1 MAETIVHKR
10 TYIYVW
16 IALMVLTALT
26 AGLSR
31 IDLGPWSAPV
41 AMAIASTKALLVA
54 LFFMHLR
61 YEHSRIVW
69 VWAVAGVF
77 WLALLFFLTLT
88 DFVTRGYLNVP
99 GK

>member
-1 MAETIVHKR
+1 
-10 TYIYVW
+10 
-16 IALMVLTALT
+16 
-26 AGLSR
+26 
-31 IDLGPWSAPV
+31 
-41 AMAIASTKALLVA
+41 
-54 LFFMHLR
+54 MHLR